1 MDKKKILLYAQA
13 VLCILWAVLMAAA
26 AVGIFR
32 QGTAYQAQGH
42 PEVWIYTREK
52 AVAAFLRLLPL
63 LLLAVAVNIA
73 AVVLK
78 VRDDKQ
84 DKPRALPY
92 LTELYKAERAAEK
105 TAGSATAESKTT
117 EGDPAGGALKTKLKS
132 DDLKSGKL
140 RNIRMALLALAV
152 VFIIAGV
159 FNGSMEDM
167 LIKAINICTECVGLG

>member
-73 AVVLK
+73 AVVLN

-117 EGDPAGGALKTKLKS
+117 EGDPAGGALKS

>member
-105 TAGSATAESKTT
+105 TAGSKTT

-140 RNIRMALLALAV
+140 RKIRMALLALAV